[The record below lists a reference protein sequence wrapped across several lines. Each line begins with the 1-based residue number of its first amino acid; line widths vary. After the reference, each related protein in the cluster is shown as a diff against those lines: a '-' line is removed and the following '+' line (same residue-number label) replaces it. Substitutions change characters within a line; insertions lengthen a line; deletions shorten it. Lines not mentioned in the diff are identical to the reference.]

1 MESIVQALGVI
12 LWKALPTFF
21 LVVLLHFYLK
31 YMFFG
36 PLEKVL
42 HRRYEV
48 SEGARIA
55 AEGSLQ
61 RAAAK
66 TEEYESAL
74 RAAKAEVFQA
84 QEAAHRDLQRQHEA
98 AIQKARADAE
108 AAIRKAK
115 AELRGDADAAKQT
128 LRGDSDGLAD
138 QIADLILSGKAA

>member
-12 LWKALPTFF
+12 LLKALPTFF

-48 SEGARIA
+48 SEGARVA
-55 AEGSLQ
+55 AEESLQ
-61 RAAAK
+61 RAATK
-66 TEEYESAL
+66 TEEYEQAL
-74 RAAKAEVFQA
+74 RAAKTEVFQA
-84 QEAAHRDLQRQHEA
+84 QEAAHRELQRQHDA
-98 AIQKARADAE
+98 AIQAARADAE

-115 AELRGDADAAKQT
+115 AELRGDAEAARQS
-128 LRGDSDGLAD
+128 LRVDTDGLAD
-138 QIADLILSGKAA
+138 QIADAILSRRAA

>member
-12 LWKALPTFF
+12 LLKALPTFF

-48 SEGARIA
+48 SEGARLA
-55 AEGSLQ
+55 AEESLQ

-74 RAAKAEVFQA
+74 RAAKVEVFQA
-84 QEAAHRDLQRQHEA
+84 QESAHRQFQREHDEA
-98 AIQKARADAE
+98 LQKARADAE
-108 AAIRKAK
+108 VAIRKAK
-115 AELRGDADAAKQT
+115 ADLREDADAAKLG
-128 LRGDSDGLAD
+128 LRAETDRLAD
-138 QIADLILSGKAA
+138 QIANAILSGRAA